1 MAERRYT
8 KSHEW
13 LTADGKTVTVGIT
26 DFAQS
31 QLGDVV
37 FLDLPAPGRK
47 LAAGESFGVVESVK
61 AASDLYSP
69 VSGRITAVNEKLAAH
84 PELINSDPYGDGWIL
99 KLELAG
105 ELPDGLLDRS
115 RLQES
120 RRGLATCLTSFTLP
134 RTGLQCS
141 RPSVLPRWTIF
152 SSTSRARFASSRWRS
167 LPGFP
172 NSKRWRRWRRWPP
185 AIESLLTG

>member
-13 LTADGKTVTVGIT
+13 LIADGKTVTVGIT

-37 FLDLPAPGRK
+37 FLELPAPGRK
-47 LAAGESFGVVESVK
+47 LNAGESFGVVESVK

-105 ELPDGLLDRS
+105 ELPDGLLD
-115 RLQES
+115 E
-120 RRGLATCLTSFTLP
+120 AAYKK
-134 RTGLQCS
+134 
-141 RPSVLPRWTIF
+141 V
-152 SSTSRARFASSRWRS
+152 AEA
-167 LPGFP
+167 
-172 NSKRWRRWRRWPP
+172 
-185 AIESLLTG
+185 

>member
-13 LTADGKTVTVGIT
+13 LTVDGKTATVGIT

-37 FLDLPAPGRK
+37 FLELPAAGRK
-47 LAAGESFGVVESVK
+47 LSVHESFGVVESVK

-69 VSGRITAVNEKLAAH
+69 VAGRITAVNDKLAAH

-99 KLELAG
+99 KVELAG
-105 ELPDGLLDRS
+105 ELPTDLMDEAAYKKGA
-115 RLQES
+115 E
-120 RRGLATCLTSFTLP
+120 A
-134 RTGLQCS
+134 
-141 RPSVLPRWTIF
+141 
-152 SSTSRARFASSRWRS
+152 
-167 LPGFP
+167 
-172 NSKRWRRWRRWPP
+172 
-185 AIESLLTG
+185 